1 MPCMRTVPQHFSSL
15 PFILLEDS
23 NVTVNSVMCHVE
35 VQHLSFLPPS
45 SRPIP
50 PSPPLLNSIPMPGL
64 NTKVQNFEGWH
75 YNVFSGVVPRQW
87 VHGRDLGMTFSMP
100 IVTFE
105 STDSILSSHIHFP
118 SATLTTPSISIA
130 AQDFSQYFSSHN
142 DSLISQDSSFDDLSS
157 SSTAFSL
164 PMGIGLGILGLTR
177 KEGGDPFDGL
187 GLVHI
192 NRSSRDPSSD
202 VEISHTILR
211 EAALTSLQPL
221 IPVESVILGHSEPQR
236 TKPVDMPSPQNCPC
250 RSLTHNVSASTIS
263 SSLKRASK
271 TGALSKVINTILHS
285 QQLLSEELK
294 IDIADK
300 LDQSQIYSY
309 IYCHIANSIDHGKDW
324 LARLSVAHVHT
335 LLVTYRHCNMFL
347 SQEEHPSAD
356 GGDKNL
362 ENFILQ
368 SAWECLVYYTGLTSD
383 GHPKA
388 PSVDVDIEALR
399 ILEQDRVTGWTVT
412 LYLSD
417 MAGQLQPGFGPELD
431 EGVIEGQSAS
441 SKLVDE
447 GNKERWF
454 WRCGSTFEHS
464 TFAGDIPFIPIPA
477 SDTILFNIRLDYGQ
491 RQQWE
496 HASGCG
502 IALMKKVTADYVQGM
517 HLVFSISG
525 PASDDNEWGLELK
538 WLKWTPQRPMDSPP
552 SIASIP
558 DGDTNLIT
566 PSETVEEMQ
575 HATGS
580 DFSEDGELVLEVT
593 ADSSA
598 TMRPEEPSASSVAGP
613 QIDLYFAY
621 NYRKSWSIT
630 LPKVTLSA
638 FTETG
643 QAESSIDVPKQQSY
657 TGRSPVISS
666 SLADTPCATLGI
678 EGVLGQLNATLGT
691 SYTLDTPSLLSL
703 LNECIEKNND
713 FGTAYAL
720 LRPIINP
727 ELLSRRVWDLV
738 SNHVVPSW
746 ATGFYE
752 PKSVP
757 VIDLRNKSLQPISHA
772 WVDEKDRM
780 DVWTS
785 INGKAWLVPIP
796 KGACLE
802 LIWIEMLNLGLEYT
816 WLDVL
821 CLRQKGGLWENLHV
835 EEWKLDVPTIGYV
848 YDNIVVVYLSGLGK
862 SLSLKDGDLDIQEVG
877 RYRIIAGDTPDGPMH
892 ARTID
897 EDGNYETALLTR
909 FHKQLKSV
917 QESRGLFS
925 RLAEMKKRVAT
936 NPVDK
941 VAGLAFPLWPDTIP
955 AYHESQSLENAW
967 TALVDAMNSRMRVD
981 FLFGY
986 PGAGLGCK
994 KWRPTWM
1001 QVMTGPLSYDH
1012 TYYNNN
1018 VEYDKETGED
1028 WFEGY
1033 CIEKGLVQG
1042 LDVGL
1047 AEGCDQ
1053 CGELVVED
1061 ANRIAHTFKIH
1072 VTHQCLIPEDVYTLL
1087 GDFSKW
1093 FPSTSGQAW
1102 AVGRRLPG
1110 QKFEKVSVF
1119 RMDSLEEVNR
1129 LKDLDGYWVQEFLVI
1144 FVFFLNFSSS

>member
-1 MPCMRTVPQHFSSL
+1 
-15 PFILLEDS
+15 
-23 NVTVNSVMCHVE
+23 
-35 VQHLSFLPPS
+35 
-45 SRPIP
+45 
-50 PSPPLLNSIPMPGL
+50 
-64 NTKVQNFEGWH
+64 
-75 YNVFSGVVPRQW
+75 
-87 VHGRDLGMTFSMP
+87 
-100 IVTFE
+100 
-105 STDSILSSHIHFP
+105 
-118 SATLTTPSISIA
+118 
-130 AQDFSQYFSSHN
+130 
-142 DSLISQDSSFDDLSS
+142 
-157 SSTAFSL
+157 
-164 PMGIGLGILGLTR
+164 
-177 KEGGDPFDGL
+177 
-187 GLVHI
+187 
-192 NRSSRDPSSD
+192 
-202 VEISHTILR
+202 
-211 EAALTSLQPL
+211 
-221 IPVESVILGHSEPQR
+221 
-236 TKPVDMPSPQNCPC
+236 
-250 RSLTHNVSASTIS
+250 
-263 SSLKRASK
+263 
-271 TGALSKVINTILHS
+271 
-285 QQLLSEELK
+285 
-294 IDIADK
+294 
-300 LDQSQIYSY
+300 
-309 IYCHIANSIDHGKDW
+309 
-324 LARLSVAHVHT
+324 
-335 LLVTYRHCNMFL
+335 
-347 SQEEHPSAD
+347 
-356 GGDKNL
+356 
-362 ENFILQ
+362 
-368 SAWECLVYYTGLTSD
+368 
-383 GHPKA
+383 
-388 PSVDVDIEALR
+388 
-399 ILEQDRVTGWTVT
+399 
-412 LYLSD
+412 
-417 MAGQLQPGFGPELD
+417 MAGQLQPGFVK
-431 EGVIEGQSAS
+431 GVIEGWLPS
-441 SKLVDE
+441 SKLVEE
-447 GNKERWF
+447 GNKEQWF
-454 WRCGSTFEHS
+454 WRVRRSNIQCLLAISPSFLSPPLIPSCST
-464 TFAGDIPFIPIPA
+464 
-477 SDTILFNIRLDYGQ
+477 SDLIMD
-491 RQQWE
+491 
-496 HASGCG
+496 S
-502 IALMKKVTADYVQGM
+502 VD
-517 HLVFSISG
+517 VFSISG
-525 PASDDNEWGLELK
+525 PASDNNEWGLELK

-558 DGDTNLIT
+558 DGDTNLIA

-593 ADSSA
+593 ADSLA
-598 TMRPEEPSASSVAGP
+598 TMRPEEPSASSAGP
-613 QIDLYFAY
+613 QIDLVDEESDSHSDNAPNSDDPEYFAY
-621 NYRKSWSIT
+621 NYRKSCSIT

-720 LRPIINP
+720 LRPVWNTHGKSNIQNRLNRHEEKDKEEQQKALVGNRIINP
-727 ELLSRRVWDLV
+727 ELLPRHVWDLV
-738 SNHVVPSW
+738 SNCVVPSW

-757 VIDLRNKSLQPISHA
+757 VIDLRNKSLRPISHA

-796 KGACLE
+796 KGASLE

-821 CLRQKGGLWENLHV
+821 CLRQKGGLRENLHV

-862 SLSLKDGDLDIQEVG
+862 SLIQEVE

-917 QESRGLFS
+917 QESRGLFG
-925 RLAEMKKRVAT
+925 RLAEMKKQVAT
-936 NPVDK
+936 NPVDR

-955 AYHESQSLENAW
+955 AYHESRSLEDAW
-967 TALVDAMNSRMRVD
+967 TALVDAMNSRMWVD

-1033 CIEKGLVQG
+1033 CIEKGLMQG

-1047 AEGCDQ
+1047 AERCDQ

-1087 GDFSKW
+1087 GNFSKW

-1102 AVGRRLPG
+1102 AVGRRLSG

-1144 FVFFLNFSSS
+1144 FVFFLNFSAS